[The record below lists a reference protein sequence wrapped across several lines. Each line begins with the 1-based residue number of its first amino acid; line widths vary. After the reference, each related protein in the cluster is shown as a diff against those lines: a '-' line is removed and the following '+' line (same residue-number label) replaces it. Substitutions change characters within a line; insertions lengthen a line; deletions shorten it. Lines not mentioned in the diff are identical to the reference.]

1 VGQIERQTIKGSL
14 YSYIGVA
21 IGFVTTAV
29 LFPRLLTTEQI
40 GVLSLLVAYAQ
51 LISVVGNLGFPSV
64 VIRFF
69 PYFQNKQKGHN
80 GLLFLVLLVL
90 GVGFTIGAVL
100 YSFVEQLFIVPDLEN
115 LLYLKYSWF
124 VYPLSFFVIAF
135 MHVDAYNRA
144 LGNAVTGS
152 LIKEITQRV
161 FIFISAILFWYFSF
175 IHFDE
180 LVLFYVASFSSSS
193 IILFIFLKYK
203 KELFLRPHFSF
214 LKKKLR
220 KVMFSYSLYSVI
232 AGLGNV
238 VIQRI
243 DAIMIGYFVNVSAV
257 GIYTTTFFFGTII
270 LVPSR
275 ALSRISSIIVADALK
290 MNDFQRIKSVYVKSS
305 INQFLI
311 GALLLVGIWSNI
323 DNCFRILPREFE
335 EGKYVIL
342 FIGLSNLVNLSLGI
356 NFQIIHLS
364 RYYRS
369 ITYFLLIFCT
379 LIVITNYL
387 LIPIYG
393 IAGAALAS
401 FISVTIYSLLRVIY
415 VYRKFSFQPFG
426 IVHVKIIGITLI
438 CFMVNLVIPVMDHF
452 IVDIAIRS
460 GLIGLLYTFIAF
472 KLNISEEMNALIRKS
487 LALVSGKM

>member
-1 VGQIERQTIKGSL
+1 
-14 YSYIGVA
+14 
-21 IGFVTTAV
+21 
-29 LFPRLLTTEQI
+29 
-40 GVLSLLVAYAQ
+40 
-51 LISVVGNLGFPSV
+51 
-64 VIRFF
+64 
-69 PYFQNKQKGHN
+69 
-80 GLLFLVLLVL
+80 
-90 GVGFTIGAVL
+90 
-100 YSFVEQLFIVPDLEN
+100 
-115 LLYLKYSWF
+115 
-124 VYPLSFFVIAF
+124 
-135 MHVDAYNRA
+135 M
-144 LGNAVTGS
+144 
-152 LIKEITQRV
+152 
-161 FIFISAILFWYFSF
+161 
-175 IHFDE
+175 
-180 LVLFYVASFSSSS
+180 
-193 IILFIFLKYK
+193 
-203 KELFLRPHFSF
+203 
-214 LKKKLR
+214 
-220 KVMFSYSLYSVI
+220 
-232 AGLGNV
+232 
-238 VIQRI
+238 
-243 DAIMIGYFVNVSAV
+243 
-257 GIYTTTFFFGTII
+257 
-270 LVPSR
+270 
-275 ALSRISSIIVADALK
+275 
-290 MNDFQRIKSVYVKSS
+290 
-305 INQFLI
+305 
-311 GALLLVGIWSNI
+311 VGIWSNI

-460 GLIGLLYTFIAF
+460 GLIGLLYIFIAF